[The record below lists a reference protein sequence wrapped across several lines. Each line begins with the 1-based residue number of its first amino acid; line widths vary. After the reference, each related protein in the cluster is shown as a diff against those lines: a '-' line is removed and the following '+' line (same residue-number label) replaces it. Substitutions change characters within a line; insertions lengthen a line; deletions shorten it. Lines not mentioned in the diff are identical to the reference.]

1 MARRSQ
7 DVRGIPLW
15 LLREY
20 LVEAGGRTE
29 GPDRIAGARWTARLS
44 ELEDYRIG
52 SLRVGQVRVEL
63 EGAPEVLDAV
73 EARLAPKL
81 LRGGG

>member
-1 MARRSQ
+1 MARRAL

-15 LLREY
+15 LLHDY
-20 LVEAGGRTE
+20 LVEAGGRPGSAGRIVGE
-29 GPDRIAGARWTARLS
+29 GWTARLR

-52 SLRVGQVRVEL
+52 NLSVGQVLVEL
-63 EGAPEVLDAV
+63 DGTEQAIASV
-73 EARLAPKL
+73 EACLAPKL

>member
-1 MARRSQ
+1 MADRRVH
-7 DVRGIPLW
+7 DVRAIPLW

-20 LVEAGGRTE
+20 LVEAGGRPE
-29 GPDRIAGARWTARLS
+29 GDGIAGEGWTARP
-44 ELEDYRIG
+44 EEIEDYRIG
-52 SLRVGQVRVEL
+52 GPRVGQVRIEL
-63 EGAPEVLDAV
+63 EGTTDALDQV